1 MGTKRNE
8 ATAIVTVTVKEKK
21 MTTKDKAKKY
31 IERCRKRNILPLTFE
46 AVVMAY
52 AAIGI
57 LKYDEA
63 IEVTENYADTY
74 IKGEE

>member
-1 MGTKRNE
+1 MATKKNE
-8 ATAIVTVTVKEKK
+8 ATATVKEKRV
-21 MTTKDKAKKY
+21 TAKDKAKQY

-57 LKYDEA
+57 MKYDEA
-63 IEVTENYADTY
+63 IEVTENYADNY